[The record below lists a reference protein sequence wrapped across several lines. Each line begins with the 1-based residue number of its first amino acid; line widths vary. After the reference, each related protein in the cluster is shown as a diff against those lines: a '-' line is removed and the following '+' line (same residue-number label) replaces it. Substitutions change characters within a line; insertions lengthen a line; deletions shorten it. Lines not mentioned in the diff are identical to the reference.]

1 MIIDYLELFTD
12 KDGDSLTA
20 SQASKYAIDFEQA
33 SPTTGYD
40 DARPIAVISIL
51 KKVGADVTVS
61 LQDCDT
67 LDGTFKDCSGGV
79 TLVGG
84 EEGAQVAIP
93 LPLRHKRYMQV
104 YFKMGSVTTGE
115 GDSAVTTSATPAS
128 GALVKAFIT
137 SGFQDNPPFEQ
148 APELG
153 RNY

>member
-1 MIIDYLELFTD
+1 MIIDFLELFTE
-12 KDGDSLTA
+12 KDGDA
-20 SQASKYAIDFEQA
+20 IKGSQASKYAIDFEQA

-40 DARPIAVISIL
+40 DARPVAVITVL
-51 KKVGADVTVS
+51 GDVGSDLTVS
-61 LQDCDT
+61 LQDSDT
-67 LDGTFKDCSGGV
+67 LDGEFTDCAGAV

-84 EEGAQVAIP
+84 TAGSQVAIP

-104 YFKMGSVTTGE
+104 YFSTGAAAAGE
-115 GDSAVTTSATPAS
+115 GAAQAAAPAE